1 MSEEYLMHYGTKE
14 HSGRYPW
21 GSGENPYQRLGRGSF
36 RARVKELR
44 DFGMSDTEIAKSMG
58 ISTGAM
64 RQLITNEKNEEDLQ
78 KFYRIRELK
87 EKGYS
92 NVKIGEMLGITEGTV
107 RNFLKSDKE
116 KRINQLHTIS
126 DELEKEINAHK
137 YIDVGESS
145 HLNMNCTETKL
156 QAAVALLRSK
166 GYEYHTIYIDQL
178 GTNHKTTV
186 AVLCPPGT
194 KKEELYDNLDKIH
207 ELGDNRTID
216 IDGNVRLGEFKPKP
230 VDRSRIMVRYG
241 EEGGKDKDGTIELR
255 RGVDDISLGNA
266 HYAQVRIAVS
276 DGKHDD
282 MYMKGMAFYSDD
294 MPPGIDIIYNS
305 NKPKGSEDY
314 DKVFKVMK
322 RDKKTGELDSNPF
335 GATIKG
341 IDDPSELKLTR
352 REYIDKDG
360 KVQQSCINVVNEEG
374 TWGGSDKFRGWSNSL
389 SSQFLSKQPIPLAKR
404 QLDLAYKQEA
414 NKLDDILKITEPTVK
429 RALLEDFAD
438 GCDASAVDLKA
449 AAMPRQR
456 TQVLLPLTTL
466 KENEIY
472 APNFNQGEKVILVRH
487 PHGGTFEIPELVV
500 NNNNKEGK
508 KVIGQ
513 APDAIGIG
521 PKAAERLSGADFDGD
536 TAIVIPVGSNKFKI
550 TDPNKNAA
558 LRSLANFSDEIS
570 KYELPND
577 KDANGKYIYPA
588 IKNKTKQTEM
598 GKVTN
603 LITDMTLIGA
613 PEEEIVRAVK
623 HSMVVIDA
631 EKHRYDIK
639 KSFNDFNI
647 AELKT
652 KYQGGPNKGAVTIVS
667 KASSSKRIDEVK
679 DFYYSKNTI
688 DPKTGEKIYT
698 KTGPAIK
705 DPTTGKVIGHAPR
718 EYEEIKK
725 IKDPTTGKVVEYRP
739 TGKTKR
745 AQTETTWMADARD
758 AYDITSDGKGG
769 YPMEKVYADHAN
781 KMKALANKARKEW
794 LAVEDRPYNPSAA
807 KAYAPEV
814 ASIEAKLLVAQKNA
828 PRERHAQMVANSAIR
843 ALLAAE
849 PELKEDKDRLK
860 KLKGQKLTSARAK
873 VGAKK
878 EKITFT
884 DREWEAIQSGAIK
897 KTKLEKVIQN
907 ANKDEV
913 RERSTP
919 KANLVLTASKVST
932 IKAMA
937 SRGYTQAEIAQ
948 ALGISTS
955 TVNKA
960 MSE

>member
-1 MSEEYLMHYGTKE
+1 MHYGTKT

-21 GSGENPYQRLGRGSF
+21 GSGENPYQRLGNGSF

-44 DFGMSDTEIAKSMG
+44 DSGMSDTEIARNMG

-64 RQLITNEKNEEDLQ
+64 RQLITHEKNEEDLQ

-87 EKGYS
+87 EKGYA
-92 NVKIGEMLGITEGTV
+92 NTKIAEMIGVTEGTV

-116 KRINQLHTIS
+116 KRINQLHVIS
-126 DELEKEINAHK
+126 DQLEKAVNEKK
-137 YIDVGESS
+137 YIDVGEGAN
-145 HLNMNCTETKL
+145 LALNCTDTKM
-156 QAAVALLRSK
+156 QAAIALLRSQ

-194 KKEELYDNLDKIH
+194 EKSELYNNLDKIH
-207 ELGDNRTID
+207 EIDESRTIAV
-216 IDGNVRLGEFKPKP
+216 DGTVRLGEFKPKP

-241 EEGGKDKDGTIELR
+241 EEGGADKDGTIELR

-276 DGKHDD
+276 DGEHDD
-282 MYMKGMAFYSDD
+282 MFMKGMAFYSDD

-305 NKPKGSEDY
+305 NKPKGSPDY

-322 RDKKTGELDSNPF
+322 RNKETGELDPNPF

-352 REYIDKDG
+352 REYTDKDG
-360 KVQQSCINVVNEEG
+360 KIQQSCINVVNEEG
-374 TWGGSDKFRGWSNSL
+374 TWGGSSEYKGWSNSL
-389 SSQFLSKQPIPLAKR
+389 SSQFLSKQTVPLAKR
-404 QLDLAYKQEA
+404 QLDLAYNQEA
-414 NKLDDILKITEPTVK
+414 SKLDDILKITEPTVK

-438 GCDASAVDLKA
+438 GCDAAAVDLKA

-456 TQVLLPLTTL
+456 TQVLLPLTSL

-472 APNFNQGEKVILVRH
+472 APNYNNGEKVILVRH
-487 PHGGTFEIPELVV
+487 PHGGTFEIPELIV

-508 KVIGQ
+508 KIIGQ
-513 APDAIGIG
+513 APDAVGIG
-521 PKAAERLSGADFDGD
+521 PEAARRLSGADFDGD
-536 TAIVIPVGSNKFKI
+536 TAIVIPSNNVKFKI
-550 TDPNKNAA
+550 KDPESNSA
-558 LRSLANFSDEIS
+558 LRSLKNFDMS
-570 KYELPND
+570 KYALPED
-577 KDANGKYIYPA
+577 KDANGNYIYPT

-613 PEEEIVRAVK
+613 PDEDIVRAVK

-639 KSFNDFNI
+639 QSFLDNNI

-652 KYQGGPNKGAVTIVS
+652 KYQGGPDKGAATIIS
-667 KASSSKRIDEVK
+667 KASSTKRIDEVK
-679 DFYYSKNTI
+679 DYYYSKNTI
-688 DPKTGEKIYT
+688 DPRTGEKIYT
-698 KTGPAIK
+698 KTGPVAYDDKGNKIK
-705 DPTTGKVIGHAPR
+705 DDLGHTVHLPR

-725 IKDPTTGKVVEYRP
+725 VKDKKTGKVIDYIP
-739 TGKTKR
+739 TGKMKR
-745 AQTETTWMADARD
+745 AQTETTYMADAKD
-758 AYDITSDGKGG
+758 AYDIIPPSQKGK
-769 YPMEKVYADHAN
+769 YPMETAYGDHAN
-781 KMKALANKARKEW
+781 KMKALANRARKEW

-807 KAYAPEV
+807 KAYASEV
-814 ASIEAKLLVAQKNA
+814 KTLDAKLLLAQKNA
-828 PRERHAQMVANSAIR
+828 PRERQAQMLANSDIKAEI
-843 ALLAAE
+843 AAN
-849 PELKEDKDRLK
+849 PELKDDKDRLK
-860 KLKGQKLTSARAK
+860 KIKGQRLAAARAR

-878 EKITFT
+878 DQITFT

-897 KTKLEKVIQN
+897 KTKLEKIINN

-913 RERSTP
+913 KQRSTP
-919 KANLVLTASKVST
+919 KANLVLTSTKIAT

-937 SRGYTQAEIAQ
+937 NRGYTQAEIAT
-948 ALGISTS
+948 ALGISAS

-960 MSE
+960 LT